1 VSKRER
7 RDSDRRDSQPDEEQQ
22 RRTGEADPQEAD
34 SLTALKA
41 ILSKVASL
49 LKPLQ
54 LTPEESIKLVEQLY
68 GSVLETDV
76 KLAGEADDT
85 RKSSVLGYIQNATIR
100 RDGDRIVVEHPVPE
114 ELGASP
120 AEG

>member
-1 VSKRER
+1 
-7 RDSDRRDSQPDEEQQ
+7 
-22 RRTGEADPQEAD
+22 
-34 SLTALKA
+34 
-41 ILSKVASL
+41 VASL

-100 RDGDRIVVEHPVPE
+100 RDGERIVVEHPVPE
-114 ELGASP
+114 DLGDSP